1 MPYKLIGV
9 MKDIR
14 KAARTSET
22 VKTTMVLPKDLW
34 KAAKIRAVEED
45 ADLNGVVIA
54 ALAAYVKVKS
64 KRREE
69 GA

>member
-1 MPYKLIGV
+1 

-14 KAARTSET
+14 KAASTSET

-54 ALAAYVKVKS
+54 ALEAYVKV

>member
-1 MPYKLIGV
+1 

-54 ALAAYVKVKS
+54 ALEAYVKVRA

>member
-54 ALAAYVKVKS
+54 ALEAYVKV

>member
-1 MPYKLIGV
+1 M
-9 MKDIR
+9 
-14 KAARTSET
+14 

-34 KAAKIRAVEED
+34 KAAKIRAVKED

-54 ALAAYVKVKS
+54 ALVAYVKVKP

>member
-1 MPYKLIGV
+1 

-14 KAARTSET
+14 KAVRTSET

-54 ALAAYVKVKS
+54 ALEAYVKV

>member
-1 MPYKLIGV
+1 

-54 ALAAYVKVKS
+54 ALAAYVKVKT

>member
-1 MPYKLIGV
+1 

-14 KAARTSET
+14 KAAGPPET
-22 VKTTMVLPKDLW
+22 VKTTMVLPKGLW

-54 ALAAYVKVKS
+54 ALAAYVKVKP

>member
-1 MPYKLIGV
+1 

-14 KAARTSET
+14 KAVRTSET

-54 ALAAYVKVKS
+54 ALAAYVKVKP

>member
-1 MPYKLIGV
+1 

-34 KAAKIRAVEED
+34 KAAKIRVVEED
-45 ADLNGVVIA
+45 TDLNGVVIA
-54 ALAAYVKVKS
+54 ALVAYVKVKP

>member
-1 MPYKLIGV
+1 

-14 KAARTSET
+14 KAARTAET

-54 ALAAYVKVKS
+54 ALVAYVKVKS
-64 KRREE
+64 KRREV

>member
-1 MPYKLIGV
+1 
-9 MKDIR
+9 MKVIR
-14 KAARTSET
+14 KAAGTSET

-54 ALAAYVKVKS
+54 ALAAYVKVKP

>member
-1 MPYKLIGV
+1 

-14 KAARTSET
+14 KAATTPET
-22 VKTTMVLPKDLW
+22 VKTTMVLPKELW

-54 ALAAYVKVKS
+54 ALAAYVKVKP

-69 GA
+69 GP

>member
-1 MPYKLIGV
+1 
-9 MKDIR
+9 MKVIR
-14 KAARTSET
+14 KAAGTSET
-22 VKTTMVLPKDLW
+22 VKTTMVLPKGLW

-54 ALAAYVKVKS
+54 ALAAYVKVKP

>member
-1 MPYKLIGV
+1 

-54 ALAAYVKVKS
+54 ALAAYVKVKP

>member
-1 MPYKLIGV
+1 

-14 KAARTSET
+14 KTARTSET

-54 ALAAYVKVKS
+54 ALEAYVKVRA

>member
-1 MPYKLIGV
+1 

-14 KAARTSET
+14 KAARPSET

-54 ALAAYVKVKS
+54 ALAAYVKVRPR
-64 KRREE
+64 RREE